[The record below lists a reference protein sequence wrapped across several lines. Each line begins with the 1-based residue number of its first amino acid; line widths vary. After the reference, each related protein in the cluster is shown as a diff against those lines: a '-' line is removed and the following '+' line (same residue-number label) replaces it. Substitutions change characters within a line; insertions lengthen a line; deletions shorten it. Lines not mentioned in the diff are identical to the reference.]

1 MLNKIYKYPITVII
15 LICFTSRIPQ
25 LISPNLTLDGD
36 ECVVGLMAKH
46 WFTGRDF
53 QFYFWGQDYG
63 FSLIEIL
70 FILPFYALFGISTI
84 SVKIAML
91 SLWTIG
97 CIFLFKI
104 IEFVT
109 KNDKKLAFLLTIL
122 FISLPAWGA
131 WSMKARGGYLTS
143 FAASNLLI
151 YLIFTRKTSP
161 FLYISTGILLM
172 LISESQP
179 FWLVWVLPLVVFQL
193 LKTRKLTNWIYLA
206 ATIIPIVLALKPYK
220 DTLQHWR
227 PIFPYIPKSSQ
238 LIPYFKRIPEY
249 LFVTF
254 HGDYFLADAENPN
267 TFSALM
273 SVLCVASIFLLII
286 ISLYILF
293 TKPKKHVLFLCSSI
307 GIWCSIGYSYFTTDI
322 VGRYLLPLSGI
333 LIFTIATL
341 LNKEIY
347 QKWISKILVTVTIF
361 GFISVI
367 SFYSFQP
374 HHMGKARSIQKLVKH
389 LEGNKIYYV
398 FSADCML
405 PYQIAFYS
413 NEKILA
419 RMPYVPGRNTY
430 YMRQVD
436 NALKKHK
443 KTALVSYTGELYGDQ
458 KKNSERVDDFLV
470 LANPAKLLLLEHF
483 IFQ

>member
-1 MLNKIYKYPITVII
+1 MLNKIYKYPIIVII
-15 LICFTSRIPQ
+15 LICFASRMPQ

-36 ECVVGLMAKH
+36 ECVVGLMAKQ
-46 WFTGRDF
+46 WFTGSDF

-63 FSLIEIL
+63 FSLIEII
-70 FILPFYALFGISTI
+70 FILPFYALFGISAI

-97 CIFLFKI
+97 CVFLFKI

-109 KNDKKLAFLLTIL
+109 KNDIKLSLLLTIL

-161 FLYISTGILLM
+161 FLYILTGILLI
-172 LISESQP
+172 LILESQP

-193 LKTRKLTNWIYLA
+193 LKTRKLINWIYIA
-206 ATIIPIVLALKPYK
+206 ATIIPIALALKPYK

-227 PIFPYIPKSSQ
+227 PLFPYIPKSSQ
-238 LIPYFKRIPEY
+238 VIPYFQRIPEY
-249 LFVTF
+249 LFVSF

-273 SVLCVASIFLLII
+273 SGLCVASIFLLII

-293 TKPKKHVLFLCSSI
+293 TKPKKHILFLCSSI
-307 GIWCSIGYSYFTTDI
+307 GIWGSIGYSYFTTDI
-322 VGRYLLPLSGI
+322 AGRYLLPLSGI
-333 LIFTIATL
+333 LIFTIAT
-341 LNKEIY
+341 ISSAQQI
-347 QKWISKILVTVTIF
+347 QKWMLKSVSIITML
-361 GFISVI
+361 GFISVA

-374 HHMGKARSIQKLVKH
+374 RHMGKAKCIQKLVNH
-389 LEGNKIYYV
+389 LENNNIYYV

-419 RMPYVPGRNTY
+419 RMPYVPGRNTEY
-430 YMRQVD
+430 LKQVD
-436 NALKKHK
+436 NALFQHK
-443 KTALVSYTGELYGDQ
+443 KTALVSYSGEMYGYE
-458 KKNSERVDDFLV
+458 KIGSVRIDDFLV
-470 LANPAKLLLLEHF
+470 LANPKKELLLEHF